1 MRYENKGMTFYRA
14 HKTKQVL
21 NSLDISFLINDLAKH
36 EAFIENNELLCLH
49 ISPFCFAFVDVKEAF
64 EMSFGD
70 LLNCHRCL

>member
-14 HKTKQVL
+14 HKKKQVL
-21 NSLDISFLINDLAKH
+21 NSLDISFLND

-49 ISPFCFAFVDVKEAF
+49 ISHFCFAFVDVKEAF

>member
-21 NSLDISFLINDLAKH
+21 NSLDISFLND
-36 EAFIENNELLCLH
+36 ETFIENNELLCLH

-70 LLNCHRCL
+70 LLDWHRCL

>member
-14 HKTKQVL
+14 HKTQQVL
-21 NSLDISFLINDLAKH
+21 NSLDISFLND

-49 ISPFCFAFVDVKEAF
+49 ISPFCFAFVNVKEAF

>member
-14 HKTKQVL
+14 HKTKKVL
-21 NSLDISFLINDLAKH
+21 NSLDISFLND

-70 LLNCHRCL
+70 LLDWHRCL

>member
-21 NSLDISFLINDLAKH
+21 NSLDISFLND

-64 EMSFGD
+64 EISFGD

>member
-1 MRYENKGMTFYRA
+1 MRYENEGMTFYRA

-21 NSLDISFLINDLAKH
+21 NSLDISFLND

-49 ISPFCFAFVDVKEAF
+49 ISPFCFTFVDVKEAF

>member
-14 HKTKQVL
+14 QKTKQVL
-21 NSLDISFLINDLAKH
+21 NSLDISFLND

-70 LLNCHRCL
+70 LLDWHRCL

>member
-14 HKTKQVL
+14 HKAKQVL
-21 NSLDISFLINDLAKH
+21 NSLDISFLND

-70 LLNCHRCL
+70 LLDWHRCL

>member
-14 HKTKQVL
+14 HTYKTQQVL
-21 NSLDISFLINDLAKH
+21 NSLDISFLND

-49 ISPFCFAFVDVKEAF
+49 ISPFCFAFVNVKEAF

>member
-21 NSLDISFLINDLAKH
+21 NSLDISFLND

>member
-21 NSLDISFLINDLAKH
+21 NSLDISFLND

-49 ISPFCFAFVDVKEAF
+49 ISPFFFAFVDVKEAF
-64 EMSFGD
+64 EKSFGD

>member
-1 MRYENKGMTFYRA
+1 MTFYRA

-21 NSLDISFLINDLAKH
+21 NSLDISFLND

-70 LLNCHRCL
+70 LLDWHRCL

>member
-14 HKTKQVL
+14 QKTKQVL
-21 NSLDISFLINDLAKH
+21 NSLDISFLND

-64 EMSFGD
+64 EMSFGY

>member
-21 NSLDISFLINDLAKH
+21 NSLDISFLND

-49 ISPFCFAFVDVKEAF
+49 ISPFFFAFVDVKEAF

-70 LLNCHRCL
+70 LLDWHRCL

>member
-21 NSLDISFLINDLAKH
+21 NSLDISFLND

-64 EMSFGD
+64 EMNFGD

>member
-14 HKTKQVL
+14 QKTKQVL
-21 NSLDISFLINDLAKH
+21 NSLDISFLND

>member
-21 NSLDISFLINDLAKH
+21 NSLDISFLND

-49 ISPFCFAFVDVKEAF
+49 ISPFCFAFVNVKEAF

>member
-21 NSLDISFLINDLAKH
+21 NSLDISFLND

-70 LLNCHRCL
+70 LLDWHSCL

>member
-21 NSLDISFLINDLAKH
+21 NSLDISFLND

-70 LLNCHRCL
+70 LLDWHRCL